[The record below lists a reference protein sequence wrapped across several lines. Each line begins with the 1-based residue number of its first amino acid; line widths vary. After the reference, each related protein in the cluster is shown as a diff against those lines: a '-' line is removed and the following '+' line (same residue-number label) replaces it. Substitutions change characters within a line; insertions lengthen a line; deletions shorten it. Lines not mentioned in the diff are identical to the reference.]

1 MRVLIIGGVAGG
13 AACATRLR
21 RLDESLDITIVE
33 RGEYLSFA
41 NCGLPYYIGGVI
53 EKRESLF
60 VATKQLFENRF
71 NIKVLN
77 NTEALSIDRDNKCVV
92 LQNRDGKFTQNY
104 DKLILSPG
112 AKPFI
117 PDCAKDKK
125 GVFTIRNVP
134 DADRVV
140 NYIKHNNAKKAVV
153 IGGGFIGVEM
163 AENLKDKG
171 LDVALV
177 EGAPQILAPLDFEM
191 AQFLH
196 KELNDNGVKLYLN
209 TLLEDIV
216 EFDDG
221 LVVKTK
227 NEDIKTD
234 LVILAIGIKPE
245 SNLAKD
251 CGLEISER
259 GYIIVDKHMQTA
271 DKDIYAL
278 GDASLIYEPILG
290 KRAAIALAGPATK
303 QSRVVCNNI
312 IGVESLYDGALGG
325 SIAKVFS
332 LQASSVGLNARVL
345 KDSSIDFEEVYV
357 HTPSH
362 ASYYPGSNLVHFKL
376 LYDKKTRKILG
387 AQAVGVD
394 GCDKRI
400 EIISSYIQMHGTVDD
415 LAFHEQIYAPPFGS
429 AKDVVNFAGFIAQN
443 LEDGLF
449 EQVKVKDL
457 SSFDKDKTTFLDVR
471 AQMELDAI
479 PMPGFTHIDLNIL
492 RDNLDNLDKDKTILV
507 TCAIGLRGY
516 IACRILK
523 EHGFLHVYNIAGG
536 IASMKSFEYKCK

>member
-1 MRVLIIGGVAGG
+1 MKVLIIGGVAGG

-33 RGEYLSFA
+33 RGEFLSFA
-41 NCGLPYYIGGVI
+41 NCGLPYYIGDVI

-60 VATKQLFENRF
+60 VATKQLFEKRF
-71 NIKVLN
+71 NINVLN

-92 LQNRDGKFTQNY
+92 LQNKDGTFTQSY

-112 AKPFI
+112 AKPFV
-117 PDCAKDKK
+117 PACAKDKK

-140 NYIKHNNAKKAVV
+140 DYIKNNNAKKAVV

-171 LDVALV
+171 LDVSLV

-196 KELNDNGVKLYLN
+196 KELNDHGVKLYLN

-216 EFDDG
+216 ELDDG

-227 NEDIKTD
+227 NDDIKTD

-251 CGLEISER
+251 CGLEISDR
-259 GYIIVDKHMQTA
+259 GYIVVDKHMQTK
-271 DKDIYAL
+271 DQDIYAL
-278 GDASLIYEPILG
+278 GDASLIYDPILG

-303 QSRVVCNNI
+303 QARVVCDNI
-312 IGVESLYDGALGG
+312 RGVEALYEGALGG

-332 LQASSVGLNARVL
+332 LQASSVGLNAKAL

-362 ASYYPGSNLVHFKL
+362 ASYYPGSNIVHFKL
-376 LYDKKTRKILG
+376 IYDKKTRKILG
-387 AQAVGVD
+387 AQAVGAD

-400 EIISSYIQMHGTVDD
+400 EIISSYIQMQGTIDD

-443 LEDGLF
+443 LEEGLY

-457 SSFDKDKTTFLDVR
+457 SSFDKDKTIFLDVR

-479 PMPGFTHIDLNIL
+479 PMPGFMHIDLNTL
-492 RDNLDNLDKDKTILV
+492 RDNLDKLDKEKTYLV

-536 IASMKSFEYKCK
+536 IASMKSFGYKCK